1 MPRNFEVCNKP
12 FLDGEYDRHR
22 CFIREAS
29 EGQMQIPQFYVSYL
43 ILNLYNA
50 TWFYSVCRLTI
61 KLQLR
66 CFGFNTMKGGMD
78 LMFDRQTDI
87 RKRLYGKIE
96 IDW

>member
-50 TWFYSVCRLTI
+50 TWFYSVCRLQWVN
-61 KLQLR
+61 LVR
-66 CFGFNTMKGGMD
+66 GSGF
-78 LMFDRQTDI
+78 I
-87 RKRLYGKIE
+87 CLYFLSLGQEK
-96 IDW
+96 WLCLPLCGAGAVGFHSV